1 MSRAHAAKISCGTVM
16 GPTQMPEFPKNHHG
30 MGLYRMKAKQVF
42 AYLLPLTLIFGESAL
57 AAPQAK
63 IEDCGWL
70 VPSGNALVDQ
80 PDALLKPSDPAPLAK
95 AKAPPLAKA
104 AYCERDTMMSY
115 VGDERVVK
123 LGLPL
128 AIRSGGREGVLELD
142 PTVLFNYHRV
152 GEQYLP
158 GKLVDEMHTEE
169 WVSVW
174 TPPKP
179 ADGGM
184 ESSVDP
190 KSVETTPNYRRAK
203 WRMARWVSESYLK
216 EHPLA
221 AEPVGVSYIIVLST
235 FDCTKELMRDEQST
249 TYFANGTTKA
259 GEAKP
264 GPWGK
269 TVGATRAV
277 LDFVCKATL

>member
-1 MSRAHAAKISCGTVM
+1 MKLCAYFVAAAMVFG
-16 GPTQMPEFPKNHHG
+16 
-30 MGLYRMKAKQVF
+30 KA
-42 AYLLPLTLIFGESAL
+42 AS

-63 IEDCGWL
+63 KEDCGWL
-70 VPSGNALVDQ
+70 VSDGIALAPK
-80 PDALLKPSDPAPLAK
+80 PDAMLKPSDPAPLSE
-95 AKAPPLAKA
+95 PPPEAKA

-115 VGDERVVK
+115 VGDERVLK

-128 AIRSGGREGVLELD
+128 AVRSGGREGVLEVD
-142 PTVLFNYHRV
+142 PSVLFNYHRV

-158 GKLVDEMHTEE
+158 GKVDETHAEG

-184 ESSVDP
+184 ESFVDP
-190 KSVETTPNYRRAK
+190 KSIEATPNNRRAK
-203 WRMARWVSESYLK
+203 WRMARWVSESYLR

-221 AEPVGVSYIIVLST
+221 AKPVGVSYVIVAST

-249 TYFANGTTKA
+249 TYLADGTINT

-277 LDFVCKATL
+277 FDFVCKATL